1 MLPLIIVVT
10 AFIALRTAG
19 ALGVRPLT
27 SWLTC
32 LRWAL
37 ALMFL
42 VTASG
47 HWGSRRADLVA
58 MVPPLFPSP
67 GLLVTLTG
75 ILEIAGAVGLMIP
88 RTSRYAALC
97 LAVMLMAIFPANVY
111 AARQN
116 LSIGGRPA
124 TALPLRTAVQI
135 GLVAATAAIALTGS
149 SGKVSE
155 RRRRLVRFAKT
166 AAW

>member
-1 MLPLIIVVT
+1 MLPLVIVVT
-10 AFIALRTAG
+10 AFIVLRTAG
-19 ALGVRPLT
+19 SLGIRPLT

-37 ALMFL
+37 AVMFL

-88 RTSRYAALC
+88 RTSRTAALC
-97 LAVMLMAIFPANVY
+97 LAVMLVAMFPANVY
-111 AARQN
+111 AARQG
-116 LSIGGRPA
+116 LSIRGRPA

-135 GLVAATAAIALTGS
+135 GLVAATAAIALTAQPAA
-149 SGKVSE
+149 SG
-155 RRRRLVRFAKT
+155 RRRTLVPFART
-166 AAW
+166 AAE

>member
-10 AFIALRTAG
+10 AFIVLRTAG

-27 SWLTC
+27 RWQTC
-32 LRWAL
+32 LRWSL

-88 RTSRYAALC
+88 RTSRPAAFG
-97 LAVMLMAIFPANVY
+97 LAVMLVAMFPANVY
-111 AARQN
+111 AARHN

-124 TALPLRTAVQI
+124 TALPLRTAVQT
-135 GLVAATAAIALTGS
+135 GLVAATAAIALTSGS
-149 SGKVSE
+149 GMGE
-155 RRRRLVRFAKT
+155 RRRRLVPFAKT
-166 AAW
+166 AAE